1 MRLVTY
7 DRGGARRLGAWVD
20 GTVVDLPDAV
30 GHPSFPA
37 TMERLIEH
45 AGGTIL
51 DAAREILS
59 QPDTLGEFA
68 VPDAHLMIPLL
79 PHALRGENGPKAAPL
94 LDPMTGLAVFG
105 PGEEIPWPGRGSL
118 DMTIEVACVIGGG
131 GRSLTRKEAEE
142 AIFGYTIAAD
152 WRRIAAGGGPPPPA
166 RNGRRSNGPGT
177 AGSEYVA
184 LSLGPCIVTVDDFDV
199 AQAAVNLRIDGET
212 RSRGTVVGVKA
223 AFSDVVR
230 RASREQ
236 VMRAGDLF
244 GWRAGVSGRP
254 HWEVH
259 PGAVVEVE
267 AERIGV
273 LRAIVGKRARSL
285 VHRR

>member
-59 QPDTLGEFA
+59 QPETLGEFA
-68 VPDAHLMIPLL
+68 VTHARLLIPLL
-79 PHALRGENGPKAAPL
+79 PHALRGANPPKPTPL

-105 PGEEIPWPGRGSL
+105 PGEEIPWPERGGM
-118 DMTIEVACVIGGG
+118 DMTIEVACVVSGGG
-131 GRSLTRKEAEE
+131 SALSRREAEQ
-142 AIFGYTIAAD
+142 AIFGYTIVAD
-152 WRRIAAGGGPPPPA
+152 WRRTGGGGG
-166 RNGRRSNGPGT
+166 RGSSGRGGRRSNGHGTGT
-177 AGSEYVA
+177 AEYVA
-184 LSLGPCIVTVDDFDV
+184 LSLGPCIVTADDFEV
-199 AQAAVNLRIDGET
+199 AQAAVNVRIDGET
-212 RSRGTVVGVKA
+212 HSRGSVIAAKS
-223 AFSDVVR
+223 AFSDVIG
-230 RASREQ
+230 RASRDQEL
-236 VMRAGDLF
+236 RAGDLF
-244 GWRAGVSGRP
+244 GSGAGPRGRR
-254 HWEVH
+254 HWDVH

-273 LRAIVGKRARSL
+273 LRATVGKRARSL
-285 VHRR
+285 VHRH